1 MHTFRLENVIEI
13 IVKEKIVITRAQ
25 WKNLFTIYFLFNFRL
40 AFSLILNLLKPWL
53 QVQNEN
59 HNTESPTPQW

>member
-1 MHTFRLENVIEI
+1 
-13 IVKEKIVITRAQ
+13 
-25 WKNLFTIYFLFNFRL
+25 
-40 AFSLILNLLKPWL
+40 LILNLLKPWL